1 MENNYPKAYK
11 EVVEVLKFIPEES
24 VKKIPQAV
32 IDTFKARMDND
43 YNFKVDTNKSF
54 EEQNLLEET
63 KAIFANIFR
72 DYWATPYQKER
83 IKAKEKY
90 DRQIIEEEKKKRYSM
105 EDIFKNKEKIKHNK
119 YVSLNENN
127 DFERNLPVEIKA
139 EKFYYKLI
147 EFIKKIFKVKK
158 DKI

>member
-11 EVVEVLKFIPEES
+11 EVVEVLKFIPKES
-24 VKKIPQAV
+24 VDKIPQAI

-105 EDIFKNKEKIKHNK
+105 EDIFKNKEYIG
-119 YVSLNENN
+119 LNEKNN
-127 DFERNLPVEIKA
+127 FERNLPVEIK
-139 EKFYYKLI
+139 EKKIYYKLI
-147 EFIKKIFKVKK
+147 EFMKKIFKVKK

>member
-105 EDIFKNKEKIKHNK
+105 EDIFKNKETIKHNK
-119 YVSLNENN
+119 YVSLNEKNN
-127 DFERNLPVEIKA
+127 CERNLPIEIK
-139 EKFYYKLI
+139 EKKIYYKLI